1 MPYQK
6 HVPVSYSFHLRCSD
20 EIIQYARES
29 NIIIPEHCSQT
40 LVTSGED
47 EDMAQKF
54 VDSIEKSVIEIFNL
68 FLKDIWPMVFTEED
82 ERKFNSATRCHI
94 CRKGRFSKDSES
106 KYSKVKDHCHITG
119 RFRGPAHKRCN
130 LLYQAPKF
138 IPIVFHGL
146 SNYDCHLF
154 IKNLGGEIKCI
165 PNNDERYITFSNI
178 GYLNLM
184 MENHLK

>member
-6 HVPVSYSFHLRCSD
+6 HVPVSFSFNLRCSD

-40 LVTSGED
+40 FLASGQD
-47 EDMAQKF
+47 EDVAQKF
-54 VDSIEKSVIEIFNL
+54 VDSIQKSVIEILNL
-68 FLKDIWPMVFTEED
+68 FLKDIRPMVFTEED
-82 ERKFNSATRCHI
+82 ERKFNSATRCYV
-94 CRKGRFSKDSES
+94 CQKGRLSKDSES

-138 IPIVFHGL
+138 IPIGPWFTKL
-146 SNYDCHLF
+146 
-154 IKNLGGEIKCI
+154 
-165 PNNDERYITFSNI
+165 
-178 GYLNLM
+178 
-184 MENHLK
+184 

>member
-68 FLKDIWPMVFTEED
+68 FLKDIRPMVFTEED

-94 CRKGRFSKDSES
+94 CGKKD
-106 KYSKVKDHCHITG
+106 
-119 RFRGPAHKRCN
+119 
-130 LLYQAPKF
+130 
-138 IPIVFHGL
+138 
-146 SNYDCHLF
+146 
-154 IKNLGGEIKCI
+154 
-165 PNNDERYITFSNI
+165 
-178 GYLNLM
+178 
-184 MENHLK
+184 